1 MSSYLGG
8 TALFHYFEAQ
18 TNHLT
23 QRCCSS
29 AFFADSRQACAK
41 PLEVIELCTW
51 SCFMPRTANFTIAS
65 KRTSYFDS
73 KKRIVIAMIEL
84 TRTTE

>member
-1 MSSYLGG
+1 
-8 TALFHYFEAQ
+8 
-18 TNHLT
+18 
-23 QRCCSS
+23 
-29 AFFADSRQACAK
+29 
-41 PLEVIELCTW
+41 
-51 SCFMPRTANFTIAS
+51 MPRTANFTIAS